1 MKLTSASLAKIA
13 GIGTIVFAFA
23 IVIIG
28 SISVSMSNSNRVV
41 MGVQT
46 SDTTLA
52 GMSKKE
58 VKDYFAKKSQEKLKN
73 KAAVLDYKKQQFVIT
88 PADINLQAEI
98 DKAAD
103 DAYNI
108 GREHSFFINLLI
120 QLKCALFGQQVNMTA
135 TYDDNL
141 LEQKLNAIKKQV
153 DTPPVN
159 AEVKLA
165 GNGTITK
172 KAAVTGLTLDTAA
185 IKDQLDAKLKSL
197 RLTIKLNLAPEEQAP
212 YVTDADI
219 ADIDSILGSYTTNFA
234 PGDRGDN
241 IGIAASH
248 LQGVLIKSQASLS
261 FNQTVGKRTRAA
273 GYKNA
278 GVIVDGEPAIDV
290 GGGVCQVSSTLYN
303 AILLA
308 GLKPTE
314 RCNHSLPSH
323 YVPAGRDAT
332 VADNLLDF
340 VFQNPLPH
348 PVMLRVSNTG
358 SSLTIYVLG
367 TKNDLGGKTISLT
380 SEGNAK
386 EPSVYRIWRLNG
398 QIIEREFLHTDKYS

>member
-1 MKLTSASLAKIA
+1 MKLASASLTKIA
-13 GIGTIVFAFA
+13 GISTIIFIFA
-23 IVIIG
+23 IVVIG

-46 SDTTLA
+46 SDATLA

-58 VKDYFAKKSQEKLKN
+58 VKDYFSQKAQEKLKN
-73 KAAVLDYKKQQFVIT
+73 KAVVLDYKKQQFVIN

-98 DKAAD
+98 DKAAN
-103 DAYNI
+103 DAYSI
-108 GREHSFFINLLI
+108 GREHSFFINLI
-120 QLKCALFGQQVNMTA
+120 TQLKCALFGQQIKLTA
-135 TYDDNL
+135 TYDENL

-159 AEVKLA
+159 AEIQLT
-165 GNGTITK
+165 GNGNITK
-172 KAAVTGLTLDTAA
+172 KAAITGLNLDTNTL
-185 IKDQLDAKLKSL
+185 KDQLDAKLKSL
-197 RLTIKLNLAPEEQAP
+197 NLTIKLSLAPNEQAP
-212 YVTDADI
+212 YITDDDV

-241 IGIAASH
+241 IGIAASR

-314 RCNHSLPSH
+314 RYSHFLPSH

-332 VADNLLDF
+332 VADDLLDF
-340 VFQNPLPH
+340 VFQNPFPH

-367 TKNDLGGKTISLT
+367 TKNDLSGKTISLT
-380 SEGNAK
+380 SEGSAK